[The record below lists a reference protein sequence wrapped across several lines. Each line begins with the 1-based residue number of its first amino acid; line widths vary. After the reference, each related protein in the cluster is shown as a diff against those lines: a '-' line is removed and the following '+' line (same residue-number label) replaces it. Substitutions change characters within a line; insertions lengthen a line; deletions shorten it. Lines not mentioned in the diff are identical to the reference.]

1 MEYPA
6 FSVVDETTILNY
18 EANGVVCLRGMIHP
32 RWVDLA
38 REGVQ
43 RNLKYPGKFFRDH
56 TPEGSRGRY
65 VFDFWTWPDIPEFRK
80 IIFDSPLAGVAG
92 ELMRS
97 QYINLVMD
105 NWFMR
110 EAGATNAAPWHHDE
124 PYFDFEG
131 RLCIVWVPLEPMN
144 RSEGL
149 TFVKGSHRWGQLF
162 VAPQF
167 SENVPFVCEG
177 DRYKPMPDIDSV
189 PNRHEFLSWDVE
201 LGDCLVFDFRTIHS
215 ITSKSETA
223 CSTHHRLSLRF
234 GSHDV
239 QFNPRG
245 PWTKETTDYLISLG
259 QRPSKPINCPLLP
272 KVWESNSR

>member
-124 PYFDFEG
+124 PYFDFDGKTSREDYWMFT
-131 RLCIVWVPLEPMN
+131 LWSFVITVIFAIV
-144 RSEGL
+144 SAGL
-149 TFVKGSHRWGQLF
+149 LGAIYSIFILF
-162 VAPQF
+162 PQTAI
-167 SENVPFVCEG
+167 NV
-177 DRYKPMPDIDSV
+177 R
-189 PNRHEFLSWDVE
+189 R
-201 LGDCLVFDFRTIHS
+201 
-215 ITSKSETA
+215 
-223 CSTHHRLSLRF
+223 
-234 GSHDV
+234 
-239 QFNPRG
+239 
-245 PWTKETTDYLISLG
+245 
-259 QRPSKPINCPLLP
+259 
-272 KVWESNSR
+272 